1 MNKFIFV
8 IIIAIVFC
16 DERQTFKQFQ
26 KFMQK
31 YEKKY
36 DSVQEYLAR
45 YQIFKRNIE
54 EMSKVSNDELFKN
67 GINQFTDMTKNEFR
81 RKYLNLNISIQNTL
95 KTNNKLKYT
104 PKLNTPDNF
113 DWGDEGAVTPVKNQ
127 GSCGSCWA
135 FCTVANLEG
144 LYFIKHKELLR
155 FSEQQLVDC
164 DTFDQGCNGG
174 LMENSFEWIKQN
186 GGLCLEDDYQYKGYE
201 GTCNNSVN
209 KVVKVTDWTLLDSM
223 DEEVIKDYLYNT
235 GPLAVALNADT
246 LQYYSSGILSSDSY
260 DCDPAGMNHGVT
272 MTGYGVD
279 NGIKYWKVKN
289 SWGTS
294 WGENGYFRILRG
306 KGTCGINTYI
316 TSAIIA

>member
-1 MNKFIFV
+1 
-8 IIIAIVFC
+8 
-16 DERQTFKQFQ
+16 
-26 KFMQK
+26 MQK

-54 EMSKVSNDELFKN
+54 EMSKVSNDELFQN
-67 GINQFTDMTKNEFR
+67 GINQFSDMTKNEFR
-81 RKYLNLNISIQNTL
+81 RKYLNLNISIKNTFR
-95 KTNNKLKYT
+95 TTKLKYT

-113 DWGDEGAVTPVKNQ
+113 DWENEGAVTPVKNQ

-164 DTFDQGCNGG
+164 DTLDEGCNGG

-201 GTCNNSVN
+201 GTCNNSVK
-209 KVVKVTDWTLLDSM
+209 KVVKVIDWTLLDSM

-246 LQYYSSGILSSDSY
+246 LQYYSSGIISSDSSA
-260 DCDPAGMNHGVT
+260 CDPAGMNHGVT
-272 MTGYGVD
+272 ITGYGVE

-289 SWGTS
+289 SWGSS

-316 TSAIIA
+316 TSATIA